1 MGKSSFGAEHL
12 ENIQSIYN
20 EALDAVMAGRACLLS
35 YFGRLNHVEEKDQ
48 AAGLVS
54 EADRASEELIKS
66 RLARAFPDFDFL
78 GEETSYLQGLT
89 SQDQFVASS
98 KPRWILDPLDGTT
111 NFVHKFPI
119 FCISLALE
127 INGQIHLAIIDMPM
141 LNQTFTALRGQG
153 AYCIQPDGS
162 KEKLSV
168 STTTSFEKAFMST
181 GFVNEKREIL
191 SEQLKI
197 FEQVVWKAQAIRR
210 PGAAAYDL
218 ALIAMGV
225 FDLYWEKNL
234 KPWDS
239 AAGILLVEEAGGV
252 TLTFE
257 GDIYNPYKKSIIAG
271 NSTIVQKFKNEI
283 QSIIM
288 K

>member
-1 MGKSSFGAEHL
+1 MEKSSFNSIQL
-12 ENIQSIYN
+12 QNIFN
-20 EALDAVMAGRACLLS
+20 EAMTAVLAGRACLLG
-35 YFGRLNHVEEKDQ
+35 YFGKINNVEEKDK

-54 EADRASEELIKS
+54 EADRESEALIKS
-66 RLARAFPDFDFL
+66 LLAKAFPDFDFL
-78 GEETSYLQGLT
+78 GEETSYLEGK
-89 SQDQFVASS
+89 SHFEASK

-127 INGQIHLAIIDMPM
+127 INGEIEIGIVDMPI
-141 LNQTFTALRGQG
+141 LKQTFTSIRGQG
-153 AYCIQPDGS
+153 AFCLQPDGT
-162 KEKLSV
+162 KEKLSISKV
-168 STTTSFEKAFMST
+168 AEFDQAFMAT

-197 FEQVVWKAQAIRR
+197 FEDVVWKAQAIRR

-218 ALIAMGV
+218 ALIASGV

-239 AAGILLVEEAGGV
+239 AAGLLLVKEAGGV
-252 TLTFE
+252 IKTFE
-257 GDIYNPYKKSIIAG
+257 GEDYDPFKKSLIAG
-271 NSTIVQKFKNEI
+271 NSTIVDKFHNEI
-283 QSIIM
+283 QSIIR
-288 K
+288 KE

>member
-1 MGKSSFGAEHL
+1 MGKSSFDSVRSNE
-12 ENIQSIYN
+12 IYN
-20 EALDAVMAGRACLLS
+20 EAMKAVLAGRACLLG
-35 YFGRLNHVEEKDQ
+35 YFGKINNVEEKDK

-54 EADRASEELIKS
+54 EADRESEALIKGM
-66 RLARAFPDFDFL
+66 LAKSFPDFDFL
-78 GEETSYLQGLT
+78 GEETAYLEGKE
-89 SQDQFVASS
+89 QFSASPR
-98 KPRWILDPLDGTT
+98 PRWILDPLDGTT

-127 INGQIHLAIIDMPM
+127 VNGEIEIAIIDMPM
-141 LNQTFTALRGQG
+141 LNQTFTAIRGQG
-153 AYCIQPDGS
+153 AYCLQPNGTR
-162 KEKLSV
+162 EKLQV
-168 STTTSFEKAFMST
+168 SKTENFEQAFMST

-197 FEQVVWKAQAIRR
+197 FEDVVWKAQAVRR

-218 ALIAMGV
+218 ALIAAGV

-239 AAGILLVEEAGGV
+239 AAGLLLVKEAGGV
-252 TLTFE
+252 VVTYE
-257 GDIYNPYKKSIIAG
+257 GDNYDPFKKSSIAG
-271 NSTIVQKFKNEI
+271 NPTIVRKFLKEI
-283 QSIIM
+283 QPIIS